1 MKPKEIGKDF
11 GLKVIS
17 VTKRN
22 VQKIVEKYEIENIE
36 DLKNNAYVIGDEDII
51 LGLYDDE
58 EVKMAAFFHEVGHTI
73 IKPNFEKLVNNDEML
88 IEFQAWIEGLKVA
101 KKYGYKFS
109 DKTFEYILRSLNSY
123 YKDAVSVYNKKTK
136 KCLKKLVLKSNTTSK
151 IRKILPNLT

>member
-109 DKTFEYILRSLNSY
+109 DKTFEYILRSLKIY

-136 KCLKKLVLKSNTTSK
+136 KCLKKLVLKSNTTSR

>member
-136 KCLKKLVLKSNTTSK
+136 KCLKKLVLKSNTTSR